1 LAAAHNARLWNVA
14 FGTRFFEQERTE
26 TRFISF
32 ISPLPPF
39 PHVQKMC
46 LVAAGRAAFFR
57 GKNLATKTTPWA
69 HCEGCKERT
78 KMTGFTQ
85 LLAMLAGIILGI
97 ALLVLKKVAPGNKFA
112 AYVAG
117 LIFVALSIRIARWR
131 KWKLN
136 LGFFVLV
143 ILTAAVL
150 VLVLI

>member
-1 LAAAHNARLWNVA
+1 
-14 FGTRFFEQERTE
+14 
-26 TRFISF
+26 
-32 ISPLPPF
+32 
-39 PHVQKMC
+39 
-46 LVAAGRAAFFR
+46 
-57 GKNLATKTTPWA
+57 
-69 HCEGCKERT
+69 
-78 KMTGFTQ
+78 
-85 LLAMLAGIILGI
+85 MLAGIILGI